1 VTTSGAWERIHAL
14 RTLEKISEFLNQFL
28 IWLAGCFL
36 GAMIVMTCAN
46 IFLRIVWVP
55 IRGTYELMG
64 YFGAVAT
71 AFAIG
76 YTQIKRGH
84 IAVDIMVTRFSAK
97 TRRILDGVNNLLC
110 MAFFAVVAYKI
121 VGYGSTLWRTGEVT
135 ETLRI
140 IYYPF
145 VYCVAIGCLTLSL
158 VFGVDFLK
166 ALLGAGKEGQG

>member
-1 VTTSGAWERIHAL
+1 LGH
-14 RTLEKISEFLNQFL
+14 LEKISHFLNQFL
-28 IWLAGCFL
+28 IRLAGCFL
-36 GAMIVMTCAN
+36 GAMILMTCAN

-76 YTQIKRGH
+76 YTQMKRGH
-84 IAVDIMVTRFSAK
+84 IAVDIMVTRFSGK
-97 TRRILDGVNNLLC
+97 TRRFLDGVNHLLC
-110 MAFFAVVAYKI
+110 MAFFAVVAYK
-121 VGYGSTLWRTGEVT
+121 VAGYGSTLWRTGEIT

-158 VFGVDFLK
+158 VFAVDLLK
-166 ALLGAGKEGQG
+166 ALLASGKEGQG

>member
-1 VTTSGAWERIHAL
+1 L
-14 RTLEKISEFLNQFL
+14 FYLEKISHFLNRLL

-36 GAMIVMTCAN
+36 GAMILMTCAN

-55 IRGTYELMG
+55 IKGTYELMG

-76 YTQIKRGH
+76 YTQSKRGH
-84 IAVDIMVTRFSAK
+84 IAVDIVVTRFSGT
-97 TRRILDGVNNLLC
+97 TRRFLEGVNNLLC
-110 MAFFAVVAYKI
+110 MAFFAVVAYR
-121 VGYGSTLWRTGEVT
+121 VAGYGTILWRTGEVT
-135 ETLRI
+135 ETLRV

-145 VYCVAIGCLTLSL
+145 VYCVAIGCFTLSL
-158 VFGVDFLK
+158 VFGVDVLK

>member
-1 VTTSGAWERIHAL
+1 MTSGAWERIHAL
-14 RTLEKISEFLNQFL
+14 RYLEKISEFLNQCL
-28 IWLAGCFL
+28 IWMAGCFL

-46 IFLRIVWVP
+46 IFLRTFWVP
-55 IRGTYELMG
+55 IQGTYELMG

-76 YTQIKRGH
+76 FTQIKRGH
-84 IAVDIMVTRFSAK
+84 IAVDIVVTRFSGK
-97 TRRILDGVNNLLC
+97 IRHVLDGVNNLLC

-145 VYCVAIGCLTLSL
+145 VYCVAIGCLALSF

-166 ALLGAGKEGQG
+166 ALVGAGKEGHR

>member
-1 VTTSGAWERIHAL
+1 L
-14 RTLEKISEFLNQFL
+14 RTLEKISEFLNHFL
-28 IWLAGCFL
+28 IWVAGCFL

-46 IFLRIVWVP
+46 IILRIIWVP
-55 IRGTYELMG
+55 INGTYELMG

-84 IAVDIMVTRFSAK
+84 IAVDIMVTRFSGK
-97 TRRILDGVNNLLC
+97 TRRVLDGVNNFLC
-110 MAFFAVVAYKI
+110 MAFFVVVAYK
-121 VGYGSTLWRTGEVT
+121 VAGYGTTLWRTGEVT

-158 VFGVDFLK
+158 VFGVDFLRD
-166 ALLGAGKEGQG
+166 LLGSGKEGHR

>member
-1 VTTSGAWERIHAL
+1 MGY
-14 RTLEKISEFLNQFL
+14 LEKISHILSQFL

-36 GAMIVMTCAN
+36 GAMIVMVCAN

-55 IRGTYELMG
+55 IKGTYELMG

-71 AFAIG
+71 ALAIG
-76 YTQIKRGH
+76 YTQVKRGH
-84 IAVDIMVTRFSAK
+84 IAVDIVVTRFSGK
-97 TRRILDGVNNLLC
+97 TRRFIQGLNNLLC
-110 MAFFAVVAYKI
+110 MVFFAVVAYKI
-121 VGYGSTLWRTGEVT
+121 AGYGSTLWRTGEVT

-145 VYCVAIGCLTLSL
+145 VYCVAIGCITLSL

-166 ALLGAGKEGQG
+166 ALLGAGKEGRG